1 MPATLRPARLADAAT
16 LGAIEAEVFPD
27 PWSIEAFRSSIRAP
41 ATQVL
46 VAEAGGEIL
55 GYAVLFV
62 AADEAEVAN
71 IAVAPEARGRGVGRR
86 LLDAMLTHAAEAGA
100 RTAYLE
106 VRVSNAVAQRL
117 YERAGFAV
125 VGRRRRYYQQPDED
139 ALVMRTTLAPPVS
152 AG

>member
-41 ATQVL
+41 ATRVL

-100 RTAYLE
+100 HTAYLE

-125 VGRRRRYYQQPDED
+125 VGRRRRYYQHPDED
-139 ALVMRTTLAPPVS
+139 ALVMRTTLVPPVP